1 MILETEQYN
10 IIPGVVDY
18 LIKNY
23 AKTTAKIYEREIT
36 IFLSYHPEA
45 YQYKYKDV
53 LNYLTILRQRYNKP
67 NVIHRIWAA
76 VKVYYKYLAATKQRP
91 DNPAKN
97 INLKDK
103 KTKDIQ
109 LQDLLSEQQLEDL
122 LNIKEEIYLGLVERN
137 KVLMSLLIYQAL
149 KPNEISTLELSNIN
163 LLESS
168 IYVKSTLYGNAR
180 TLQLKGNQILLFKN
194 YIEESRI
201 QLLKYNHKNPE
212 IVNTEKALIIN
223 QRGKA
228 MTETDI
234 TKHISFCYK
243 NIYPNKTVNC
253 QTIRQSV
260 ITNLL
265 KKGTDLRIVQAF
277 AGHKHPSTTE
287 KYKQSNVVQLKLAL
301 EFYHPIK

>member
-1 MILETEQYN
+1 MITQTEQYN
-10 IIPGVVDY
+10 IIPGLNEY
-18 LIKNY
+18 LQKNY
-23 AKTTAKIYEREIT
+23 ARTTAKIYEREIS
-36 IFLSYHPEA
+36 IFLSYHPNA
-45 YQYKYKDV
+45 NTYKYKEV
-53 LNYLTILRQRYNKP
+53 LSYLDTLRQRYRTSGIIRN
-67 NVIHRIWAA
+67 IWAA
-76 VKVYYKYLAATKQRP
+76 IKVYYKYLCATKQRP

-103 KTKDIQ
+103 PSKDIQ
-109 LQDLLSEQQLEDL
+109 LQDLLSDEQLEGL
-122 LNIKEEIYLGLVERN
+122 LNIKEEIYLGLVDRN

-149 KPNEISTLELSNIN
+149 KPNEISALELCNIN

-194 YIEESRI
+194 YIEESRTK
-201 QLLKYNHKNPE
+201 LLNTNKNNE
-212 IVNTEKALIIN
+212 TNESKILIVN

-228 MTETDI
+228 MTERDI

>member
-18 LIKNY
+18 LSKNY

-76 VKVYYKYLAATKQRP
+76 VKVYYKYLAATKQRA

-149 KPNEISTLELSNIN
+149 KPNEISTLELCNIN

-180 TLQLKGNQILLFKN
+180 TLQLKGNQILLFKH
-194 YIEESRI
+194 YIEESRNK
-201 QLLKYNHKNPE
+201 LLNTNKNNE
-212 IVNTEKALIIN
+212 TNESKILLIN
-223 QRGKA
+223 QRGRA
-228 MTETDI
+228 MTERDI

-243 NIYPNKTVNC
+243 NIYPNKTVNS

-265 KKGTDLRIVQAF
+265 KKSTDLRIVQAF

>member
-1 MILETEQYN
+1 MMN
-10 IIPGVVDY
+10 ISEY
-18 LIKNY
+18 LQKNY
-23 AKTTAKIYEREIT
+23 ARTTSKIYEREIT

-76 VKVYYKYLAATKQRP
+76 VKVYYKYLCATKQRP

-103 KTKDIQ
+103 PSKDIQ

-122 LNIKEEIYLGLVERN
+122 LNIKEEIYLGLVDRN

-149 KPNEISTLELSNIN
+149 KPNEIATLELCNIN
-163 LLESS
+163 LTESS
-168 IYVKSTLYGNAR
+168 IYVKPTLYGNAR
-180 TLQLKGNQILLFKN
+180 TLQLKGNQILLFKH

-201 QLLKYNHKNPE
+201 HLLKYNIKNHE

-228 MTETDI
+228 MTERDI

-243 NIYPNKTVNC
+243 NIYPNKIVNC

-265 KKGTDLRIVQAF
+265 KKGTDLRIVQSF

>member
-1 MILETEQYN
+1 MIANESTNN
-10 IIPGVVDY
+10 IIPGVSEY
-18 LIKNY
+18 LQKNY
-23 AKTTAKIYEREIT
+23 ARTTSKIYEREIT

-45 YQYKYKDV
+45 HQYKYKDV
-53 LNYLTILRQRYNKP
+53 LNYLSILRQRYNKP

-103 KTKDIQ
+103 PSKDIQ
-109 LQDLLSEQQLEDL
+109 LQDLLSDEQLEDL
-122 LNIKEEIYLGLVERN
+122 LNIKEEIYLGLVDRN

-149 KPNEISTLELSNIN
+149 KPNEISTLELCNIN

-168 IYVKSTLYGNAR
+168 IYVKSTLYGNTR
-180 TLQLKGNQILLFKN
+180 TLQLKGNQILLFKH
-194 YIEESRI
+194 YIEESRNK
-201 QLLKYNHKNPE
+201 LLNTNKNNE
-212 IVNTEKALIIN
+212 CKILLVN

-228 MTETDI
+228 MTERDI

-243 NIYPNKTVNC
+243 NIYANKTVNC

-265 KKGTDLRIVQAF
+265 KKGTDLRIVQSF

>member
-1 MILETEQYN
+1 MIANENTN
-10 IIPGVVDY
+10 HIIPGVIEY
-18 LIKNY
+18 LSKNY

-45 YQYKYKDV
+45 HTYKYKDV
-53 LNYLTILRQRYNKP
+53 LNYLTILRQRYTKP

-76 VKVYYKYLAATKQRP
+76 VKVYYKYLCATKQRP

-97 INLKDK
+97 INLKDRIS
-103 KTKDIQ
+103 KDIQ
-109 LQDLLSEQQLEDL
+109 LQDLLSDEELEAL

-149 KPNEISTLELSNIN
+149 KPNEISTLELCNIN
-163 LLESS
+163 LTESS

-180 TLQLKGNQILLFKN
+180 TLQLKGNQILLFKH
-194 YIEESRI
+194 YIETSRNK
-201 QLLKYNHKNPE
+201 LLKTQHNNLL
-212 IVNTEKALIIN
+212 VN

-228 MTETDI
+228 MTERDI

-243 NIYPNKTVNC
+243 NIYLNKTVNC

-265 KKGTDLRIVQAF
+265 KKGTDLRIVQSF

-287 KYKQSNVVQLKLAL
+287 KYKQNNVVQLKLAL

>member
-1 MILETEQYN
+1 MIANESTNN
-10 IIPGVVDY
+10 IIPGVSEY
-18 LIKNY
+18 LQKNY
-23 AKTTAKIYEREIT
+23 ARTTSKIYEREIT

-45 YQYKYKDV
+45 HTYKYKDV
-53 LNYLTILRQRYNKP
+53 LNYLSILRQRYNKP

-76 VKVYYKYLAATKQRP
+76 VKVYYKYLCATKQRP

-103 KTKDIQ
+103 PSKDIQ

-122 LNIKEEIYLGLVERN
+122 LNIKEEIYLGLVDRN

-149 KPNEISTLELSNIN
+149 KPNEISTLELCNIN

-194 YIEESRI
+194 YIEESRNK
-201 QLLKYNHKNPE
+201 LLNTKKNNE
-212 IVNTEKALIIN
+212 CKILLVN

-228 MTETDI
+228 MTERDI

>member
-1 MILETEQYN
+1 MITNTEQYN
-10 IIPGVVDY
+10 IIPGLNEY
-18 LIKNY
+18 LQKNY
-23 AKTTAKIYEREIT
+23 AKTTAKIYEREIS
-36 IFLSYHPEA
+36 IFLSYHPKA
-45 YQYKYKDV
+45 STYKYKEV
-53 LNYLTILRQRYNKP
+53 LSYLDTLRQRYRTSGIIRN
-67 NVIHRIWAA
+67 IWAA
-76 VKVYYKYLAATKQRP
+76 IKVYYKYLCATKQRE

-103 KTKDIQ
+103 PSKDIQ
-109 LQDLLSEQQLEDL
+109 LQDLLSDEQLEDL
-122 LNIKEEIYLGLVERN
+122 LNIKEEIYINLIERN

-149 KPNEISTLELSNIN
+149 KPNEIGTLELCNIN
-163 LLESS
+163 LTESS

-194 YIEESRI
+194 YIENSRNK
-201 QLLKYNHKNPE
+201 LLSYNATNENPK
-212 IVNTEKALIIN
+212 TLIIN

-228 MTETDI
+228 MTERDI

>member
-1 MILETEQYN
+1 MMN
-10 IIPGVVDY
+10 ISEY
-18 LIKNY
+18 LQKNY
-23 AKTTAKIYEREIT
+23 ARTTSKIYEREIT

-45 YQYKYKDV
+45 HNYKYKDV

-76 VKVYYKYLAATKQRP
+76 VKVYYKYLAATKQRQ

-149 KPNEISTLELSNIN
+149 KPNEISTLELCSIN
-163 LLESS
+163 LTESS

-180 TLQLKGNQILLFKN
+180 TLQLKGNQILLFKH
-194 YIEESRI
+194 YIEESRNK
-201 QLLKYNHKNPE
+201 LLNTNKNNE
-212 IVNTEKALIIN
+212 TNECKILIVN

-228 MTETDI
+228 MTERDI

-287 KYKQSNVVQLKLAL
+287 KYKQNNVVQLKLAL